1 MTRKLVRAALRRS
14 QAQVHHVTPV
24 APGAARGR
32 VAEVYRQVERDFGM
46 LAPPVTLHSPAP
58 DVLAACWLM
67 LRETLLVD
75 GRAGRAAKETVAAAV
90 SEGNRCPYC
99 VDVHS
104 ATRDSLPSAAEG
116 DALAGWA
123 RECAEQRRCPRDHPP
138 FPRDQLAE
146 LAGVVVTFQYLN
158 RMVTVFLADSPI
170 PVEVPEVARG
180 HARRLLGRF
189 MRPAERKR
197 IRSGAPLRLLPAADL
212 PGELSW
218 SAREHGVATAL
229 ARACAAIGMA
239 GQRSVPAAVRA
250 VVETELAAWAGEP
263 PGPSRAWVA
272 SAASSLAAE
281 DRPAARLALLTAM
294 APYQVDGAVIE
305 EFRDRNGS
313 DRELVEVTAWASM
326 AAARRV
332 GAWLGPSTARED
344 DGSPAGHAGG

>member
-1 MTRKLVRAALRRS
+1 MTRKLVRVALRRS

-46 LAPPVTLHSPAP
+46 LAPPVILHSPAP
-58 DVLAACWLM
+58 DVLASGWLM

-104 ATRDSLPSAAEG
+104 ATRDSLPSPKGG

-123 RECAEQRRCPRDHPP
+123 GKCAEQRRCPRDRPP

-158 RMVTVFLADSPI
+158 RMVTLFLGDSPI
-170 PVEVPEVARG
+170 PVEVPEAARW

-189 MRPAERKR
+189 IRPGRRKR
-197 IRSGAPLRLLPAADL
+197 IRPGASLHLLPAALVPD
-212 PGELSW
+212 ELSW
-218 SAREHGVATAL
+218 STREHGVATAL
-229 ARACAAIGMA
+229 ARACAAISRA
-239 GQRSVPAAVRA
+239 GERSVPAGVRA
-250 VVETELAAWAGEP
+250 VVDAELAAWRGEP
-263 PGPSRAWVA
+263 RGPSRAWVT
-272 SAASSLAAE
+272 SAASSLAADE
-281 DRPAARLALLTAM
+281 RPAAHLALLTAM

-305 EFRDRNGS
+305 DFRDRNGG

-332 GAWLGPSTARED
+332 GAWLGPSTVRED
-344 DGSPAGHAGG
+344 DGSPAGHA